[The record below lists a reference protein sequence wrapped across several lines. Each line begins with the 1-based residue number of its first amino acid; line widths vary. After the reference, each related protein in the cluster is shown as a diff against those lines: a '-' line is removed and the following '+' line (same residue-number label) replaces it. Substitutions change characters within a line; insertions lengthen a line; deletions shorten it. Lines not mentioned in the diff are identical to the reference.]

1 MILLAV
7 AAVGGGAC
15 AGDQT
20 EAAPKTQAPP
30 TTKAAP
36 EAPAAATQAASK
48 AAVIID
54 TFRFDPDP
62 LTVDRGQAV
71 TWSNNDAIAHTVT
84 HNGGDFDMELADKG
98 TTASHT
104 FSEAGTFEY
113 TCTRHPG
120 MAGSVIVR

>member
-7 AAVGGGAC
+7 AAVAGGAC

-20 EAAPKTQAPP
+20 DAAPKTNPAPS
-30 TTKAAP
+30 TQAAP
-36 EAPAAATQAASK
+36 EAQAATD
-48 AAVIID
+48 AAVTID
-54 TFRFDPDP
+54 TFRFQPDP

>member
-1 MILLAV
+1 MILLAM
-7 AAVGGGAC
+7 AAVAGGAC

-20 EAAPKTQAPP
+20 DAAPKTQAAPKTP
-30 TTKAAP
+30 AAP
-36 EAPAAATQAASK
+36 EAPAAAQAA
-48 AAVIID
+48 VTID

-62 LTVDRGQAV
+62 LTVERGQAV

>member
-7 AAVGGGAC
+7 TAVAGGAC

-20 EAAPKTQAPP
+20 DAAPKAQATPSTQAPL
-30 TTKAAP
+30 K
-36 EAPAAATQAASK
+36 APAASAASK
-48 AAVIID
+48 AAVTID
-54 TFRFDPDP
+54 TFRFEPDP
-62 LTVDRGQAV
+62 LTIERGQAV

-84 HNGGDFDMELADKG
+84 HDGGDFDMELADKG
-98 TTASHT
+98 ATASHT
-104 FSEAGTFEY
+104 FAEAGTFTY